1 MKRGASCPICRI
13 RQIVLMCIK
22 TRSLLFLLAYTAF
35 TVYSLFAYKSW
46 DSETAQRVIHAIVI
60 TGAFFSV
67 AELFYTL
74 HEIKARRYAYG
85 QELLAI
91 SIKAI
96 NDLSEEIDTIREQKR
111 IIQNYDALNS
121 VDTEK
126 KMPKS
131 IKEYQDLIGRMKE
144 SVTKLGKQKSEE
156 SIAGNIFM
164 VVGTLLFFILITT
177 DISFFFSKTI
187 GDLLTIAAF
196 AIVMITYYI
205 KQVYF
210 INFNEELGEIKYKV
224 LMGEKFE

>member
-1 MKRGASCPICRI
+1 MLI
-13 RQIVLMCIK
+13 CIK
-22 TRSLLFLLAYTAF
+22 TRALLFLLAYTVF
-35 TVYSLFAYKSW
+35 TIYSLFAYKSW

-74 HEIKARRYAYG
+74 HEIKAKHYAYS

-96 NDLSEEIDTIREQKR
+96 KDLSEEVDTKRELYR
-111 IIQNYDALNS
+111 VIQNCGTLDSA
-121 VDTEK
+121 DTKK

-131 IKEYQDLIGRMKE
+131 IEEYQNLIGRMKE
-144 SVTKLGKQKSEE
+144 SVAELDKQKSEE

-177 DISFFFSKTI
+177 DISFFFSKAI
-187 GDLLTIAAF
+187 GDILTIAAF
-196 AIVMITYYI
+196 SVVMITYYI
-205 KQVYF
+205 KQVCF
-210 INFNEELGEIKYKV
+210 INFNEELGEMKYKV
-224 LMGEKFE
+224 LMGESLE